1 MENQC
6 VTVFVVLGVAGS
18 GKSTVGAALAA
29 RLGLPFEDGDDLH
42 PQSNVEKM
50 AAGRPLSDTDRWPWL
65 DRIRSWLSDHDPS
78 VVACSALKPGYRD
91 RLRPAHFVYLKIGR
105 ELAQERLAG
114 RFGHFF
120 KADLLDSQFA
130 ALEEPGPDEPDVLT
144 VDADASV
151 EDLVQFIVDNV
162 SSLTPRQPQLPGQ

>member
-1 MENQC
+1 
-6 VTVFVVLGVAGS
+6 
-18 GKSTVGAALAA
+18 
-29 RLGLPFEDGDDLH
+29 
-42 PQSNVEKM
+42 M
-50 AAGRPLSDTDRWPWL
+50 ASGRPLSDTDRWPWL
-65 DRIRSWLSDHDPS
+65 DLIRSWMSAHDPS

-91 RLRPAHFVYLKIGR
+91 RLRPAGFVYLKIGR
-105 ELAQERLAG
+105 ELAQERLTG

-130 ALEEPGPDEPDVLT
+130 ALQEPGPDEPDVLT

-162 SSLTPRQPQLPGQ
+162 PGLPAGKP

>member
-1 MENQC
+1 M
-6 VTVFVVLGVAGS
+6 
-18 GKSTVGAALAA
+18 
-29 RLGLPFEDGDDLH
+29 
-42 PQSNVEKM
+42 
-50 AAGRPLSDTDRWPWL
+50 
-65 DRIRSWLSDHDPS
+65 SDHDPS

>member
-1 MENQC
+1 M
-6 VTVFVVLGVAGS
+6 TVLVVLGVAGS

-29 RLGLPFEDGDDLH
+29 RMGVPFADGDDLH
-42 PQSNVEKM
+42 PRSNVEKM

-65 DRIRSWLSDHDPS
+65 DRIRSWMSDHDPS

-91 RLRPAHFVYLKIGR
+91 RLRPAQFVYLKIGR
-105 ELAQERLAG
+105 ELAQERLTG

-130 ALEEPGPDEPDVLT
+130 ALQEPGPEELDVLT
-144 VDADASV
+144 IDSTASV
-151 EDLVQFIVDNV
+151 EDLVQFIIDNV
-162 SSLTPRQPQLPGQ
+162 SGLASGQSQLPGQ